1 MTSET
6 YGPRTSAWQ
15 SLVAHSETLKSQSI
29 DTFFRA
35 HQDRFGQF
43 SLQCEDLLLDYSRQ
57 FIDEQ
62 AFSLLL
68 ELAEQTGVE
77 KWIQQMFSGEN
88 INSTENRPALHVA
101 LRRPSDQHLILND
114 QDLMPL
120 VQAERERMRIFVEM
134 LSAGELK
141 GFSGKSIID
150 VVNIGIGGSD
160 LGVAMATFAL
170 TEYRLPS
177 VNVHFVSN
185 IDGIQLTQILSQ
197 VDPET
202 TLFVVC
208 SKSFSTLETLSNAIT
223 ARRWLEASKGGQQAV
238 TKQFV
243 GVSSNHEALDSFG
256 VAREMQFSTWDWVG
270 GRYSIWSS
278 MGISLALAIG
288 WEHFEIMLNGA
299 HAMDQHFS
307 TTPSADNLPVVLAL
321 LGIWNRNMLCA
332 SGHAILPYDY
342 HLRWLPTYLQQLE
355 MESNGKSIRRNG
367 EAVECK
373 TCPIIWGEL
382 GSNAQHSFA
391 QFINQ
396 GTELISID
404 FIMPARSGVG
414 CQDQRDLAVLSGL
427 AQAWI
432 PAVED
437 SENFDQKA
445 HERCHKNR
453 PNSLL
458 IFPEL
463 NPSILG
469 KLLALYEHKVFVQSI
484 IWDINPFDQ
493 WGVQLGKRLF
503 SDLEQSLSEDQAE
516 PTPIA
521 GALKQLRI
529 WKGK

>member
-29 DTFFRA
+29 DALFQTR
-35 HQDRFGQF
+35 QDRFGQF
-43 SLQCEDLLLDYSRQ
+43 SLQREGLLLDYSRQ
-57 FIDEQ
+57 FVDER
-62 AFSLLL
+62 ALSLLL

-77 KWIQQMFSGEN
+77 RWVQRMFSGESV
-88 INSTENRPALHVA
+88 NSTENRPALHVA
-101 LRRPSDQHLILND
+101 LRRPSDQHLILNG

-120 VQAERERMRIFVEM
+120 VQAERERMQALVEM

-141 GFSGKSIID
+141 GFSGKSIVD

-160 LGVAMATFAL
+160 LGVAMGAFAL
-170 TEYRLPS
+170 TEYRLSS

-185 IDGIQLTQILSQ
+185 IDGVQLMQILGQ

-208 SKSFSTLETLSNAIT
+208 SKSFSTLETLSNAVA
-223 ARRWLEASKGGQQAV
+223 ARKWLEASKGGQLAIAR
-238 TKQFV
+238 QFV
-243 GVSSNHEALDSFG
+243 AVSANHEALDRFG
-256 VAREMQFSTWDWVG
+256 IARERQFSTWDWVG

-278 MGISLALAIG
+278 MGLSLALATG
-288 WEHFEIMLNGA
+288 WEHFEAMLNGA

-307 TTPSADNLPVVLAL
+307 TTSSADNLPVVLAL
-321 LGIWNRNMLCA
+321 LGIWNRNMLCT

-342 HLRWLPTYLQQLE
+342 HLRWLPAYLQQLE
-355 MESNGKSIRRNG
+355 MESNGKSMRRNG

-396 GTELISID
+396 GTELISVD
-404 FIMPARSGVG
+404 FIVPARSGVN
-414 CQDQRDLAVLSGL
+414 CQDQHDLATLSGL

-432 PAVED
+432 PAAED

-445 HERCHKNR
+445 HERCHKNC

-463 NPSILG
+463 NPFTLG
-469 KLLALYEHKVFVQSI
+469 KLLALYEHKVFVQSVV
-484 IWDINPFDQ
+484 WDINPFDQ

-503 SDLEQSLSEDQAE
+503 SDLERSLSGDQAD
-516 PTPIA
+516 PIPIA
-521 GALKQLRI
+521 GALKQLRA
-529 WKGK
+529 WRG

>member
-1 MTSET
+1 
-6 YGPRTSAWQ
+6 
-15 SLVAHSETLKSQSI
+15 
-29 DTFFRA
+29 
-35 HQDRFGQF
+35 
-43 SLQCEDLLLDYSRQ
+43 LLDYSRQ